1 MHNAH
6 DLNITPSV
14 RKLTETRR
22 FIDFRVLSSALGVVY
37 RV

>member
-14 RKLTETRR
+14 RKLTETSR
-22 FIDFRVLSSALGVVY
+22 FIDFRVLSSAQGVVY